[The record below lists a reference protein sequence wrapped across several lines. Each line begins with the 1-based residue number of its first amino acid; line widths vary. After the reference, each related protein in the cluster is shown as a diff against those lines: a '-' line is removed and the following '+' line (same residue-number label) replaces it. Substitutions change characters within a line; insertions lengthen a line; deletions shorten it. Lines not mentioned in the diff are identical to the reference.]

1 MLQVLTLSPQET
13 AVLSTG
19 GTVKAALQGDLA
31 GYSASP
37 NFEYSILMIP
47 DWTRTPA
54 CCAQARG

>member
-1 MLQVLTLSPQET
+1 M
-13 AVLSTG
+13 LSTG

-47 DWTRTPA
+47 DWTRTLA
-54 CCAQARG
+54 CRAQARAVRGSHVA